1 MNLSHRLKRLE
12 QRLGPPPPP
21 ITQQVESAAFAS
33 ISMEELILLIERA
46 RALERGDPF
55 EDTPVIQDIARRLGA
70 AHEARALEMTGK
82 TYAELLR
89 EEAEGQQYQQ

>member
-33 ISMEELILLIERA
+33 ISMEELILLIERP
-46 RALERGDPF
+46 ERWSEVTPLRTHRLFRTSPGDLVRP
-55 EDTPVIQDIARRLGA
+55 TKLGPW
-70 AHEARALEMTGK
+70 K
-82 TYAELLR
+82 
-89 EEAEGQQYQQ
+89 